1 MREATGSGSSLS
13 ISDLTET
20 DPVPVTPSW
29 PSAPS
34 QRRPSARMRAGLAQR
49 RLQPTTRP
57 ERDLR
62 PFLIRKPTTRPER
75 DLRPF
80 DEQNERVFSL
90 LWIGG
95 AVRQVKRRTED
106 AKVQA

>member
-1 MREATGSGSSLS
+1 
-13 ISDLTET
+13 
-20 DPVPVTPSW
+20 
-29 PSAPS
+29 
-34 QRRPSARMRAGLAQR
+34 MRAGLAQR

-62 PFLIRKPTTRPER
+62 ASDYVPTSVWHNHPPPNSLLRRTTRPER